1 MTLEQLSKAISLVK
15 NNLFVLPTA
24 KFLQVQHAD
33 ENFPFVSRLQTPVVP
48 TKQLTAVQVSWIVTF
63 K

>member
-1 MTLEQLSKAISLVK
+1 MTLEQLSKAVILVK
-15 NNLFVLPTA
+15 NNVFLLLTA

-48 TKQLTAVQVSWIVTF
+48 MRQLTAVQVSWTVTF
-63 K
+63 R

>member
-1 MTLEQLSKAISLVK
+1 M
-15 NNLFVLPTA
+15 FVLLTA

-48 TKQLTAVQVSWIVTF
+48 MKQLTAVQVSWIVTF